1 MASLV
6 LIDPACTFNAVDLKA
21 FLRGLNVSLGIKAAN
36 DTAGGNTSDINKP
49 SLKNTKITLT
59 FKQDF
64 AAASVNSTVYAVW
77 KNRSTFVVSV
87 RPTAGSAASVTNPDI
102 SGTFFVSGYDPL
114 SAEIGGEVY
123 CKVELTQALD
133 DFAMTGL

>member
-1 MASLV
+1 MASMV
-6 LIDPACTFNAVDLKA
+6 LIDPACTVNSVDLKA
-21 FLRGLNVSLGIKAAN
+21 FLRGLNVALGTKAAN

-64 AAASVNSTVYAVW
+64 GAGSVNATIYAAW
-77 KNRSTFVVSV
+77 KARSTFTVSV
-87 RPTAGSAASVTNPDI
+87 RPTAGAAASVTNPDI
-102 SGTFFVSGYDPL
+102 SGTFFVSSYDPL

-123 CKVELTQALD
+123 CKAEFTQAAD